1 MDSFC
6 QLTWLEKEFKLHRQT
21 ILIDRERSRLPAAQI
36 VVERQKEAVARK
48 PLAEKLLAAWTE
60 AQKVAD
66 MALQNYQNEMLRIS
80 YLFRGEEP
88 AFEVDAKKKAE
99 EERKVFIMPCPATGC
114 RGFLSTAYK
123 CGVCD
128 IYACPDCHELK
139 GVVKDCDHTCNPDT
153 VASVKAMK
161 KECRNCPECGTS
173 IFKVVGCFAVN
184 TPILLWNG
192 GVKMSQDIV
201 IGDELVGDDGNKR
214 TVLSLVD
221 GEDALYEVKQTNGET
236 YIVNSKHTLVLK
248 YSGDKS
254 LYWDDKLMHWKVQWF
269 DRELRTTRRKN
280 FSVSEYSSKEDAMK
294 YAEIFIS
301 SLKFPEE
308 IEMTIDQ
315 YNSLD
320 KWSKK
325 GMMGFKSSAGK
336 EYQRTSIEVSF
347 KENGKYYGWSVD
359 GNKRFLHKDF
369 TVLRN
374 CDQMFCTQCH
384 TPFDW
389 KTGKKITNGAIH
401 NPHYFDYIRQLDNGH
416 MPRQP
421 GDIPCGE
428 GLPTAWRFD
437 SVVRRV
443 AIDEKVRTPIWT
455 ALNTFTHIRHV
466 EIPRNTNH
474 AEDTDNTQVNV
485 RYLKKEITE
494 KQWKQFLQT
503 REKRRMRRDE
513 MRQRMEAICGAASD
527 VYGMYMQK
535 TARFVDRTRT
545 SQITFDESKE
555 LVKST
560 QELFGQV
567 KKLREIFNAEMHS
580 LSYRY
585 RVQMPMINEDFRWD
599 KQKASRKKG
608 SAGSEDSDDEDE

>member
-1 MDSFC
+1 MTDCDVCIEPFGKISSKKRAKCPYCDIKVCVKCTQKYLIESYEDPHCMGCRKSWSREVMDSFC

-36 VVERQKEAVARK
+36 VVERQKEAEARR
-48 PLAEKLLAAWTE
+48 PFAEKLLAAWTE
-60 AQKVAD
+60 AQRVAD
-66 MALQNYQNEMLRIS
+66 LALQKYHGELSRIS
-80 YLFRGEEP
+80 YLSRGEEP
-88 AFEVDAKKKAE
+88 VFDGADAKKKAE

-161 KECRNCPECGTS
+161 KECRNCPECGTN
-173 IFKVVGCFAVN
+173 IFKVVG
-184 TPILLWNG
+184 
-192 GVKMSQDIV
+192 
-201 IGDELVGDDGNKR
+201 
-214 TVLSLVD
+214 
-221 GEDALYEVKQTNGET
+221 
-236 YIVNSKHTLVLK
+236 
-248 YSGDKS
+248 
-254 LYWDDKLMHWKVQWF
+254 
-269 DRELRTTRRKN
+269 
-280 FSVSEYSSKEDAMK
+280 
-294 YAEIFIS
+294 
-301 SLKFPEE
+301 
-308 IEMTIDQ
+308 
-315 YNSLD
+315 
-320 KWSKK
+320 
-325 GMMGFKSSAGK
+325 
-336 EYQRTSIEVSF
+336 
-347 KENGKYYGWSVD
+347 
-359 GNKRFLHKDF
+359 
-369 TVLRN
+369 

-421 GDIPCGE
+421 GDIPCGD

-466 EIPRNTNH
+466 EIGRNTNH

-545 SQITFDESKE
+545 AQISFDEGKE

-608 SAGSEDSDDEDE
+608 SAGSEDSDDGDE